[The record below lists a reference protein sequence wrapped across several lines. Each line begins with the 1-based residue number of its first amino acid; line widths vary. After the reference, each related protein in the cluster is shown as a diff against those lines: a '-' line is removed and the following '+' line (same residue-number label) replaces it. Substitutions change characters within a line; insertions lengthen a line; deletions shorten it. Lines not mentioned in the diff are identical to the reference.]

1 VPRLRRGGRSS
12 AAPLQ
17 VVESHQPQKHW
28 DMQNR
33 RVHEPRV
40 AGSAGEW
47 LLERRF
53 GVLKSALRAI
63 VLFVLIAATA
73 YLAFYYAPVEKSMGV
88 IQKIF
93 YIHVSSAL
101 TSFIAFGICFYA
113 NLRYVFTRQPKS
125 DWLGVSAAEV
135 GLAFITVVLI
145 TGPIWAKPVWGI
157 WWTWDARLTLTF
169 VLGLLYLSYL
179 LLRSM
184 IEEPDKRAL
193 FSALFGIFAFLD
205 VPLVYFSIRWW
216 RTQHPQPVILG
227 GPGSG
232 LEPRMRVSYLLMWG
246 ALTGLLILLL
256 GARYK
261 LEALRANVED
271 LRREAEVQ

>member
-1 VPRLRRGGRSS
+1 
-12 AAPLQ
+12 
-17 VVESHQPQKHW
+17 
-28 DMQNR
+28 
-33 RVHEPRV
+33 
-40 AGSAGEW
+40 
-47 LLERRF
+47 
-53 GVLKSALRAI
+53 VLKTILGAT
-63 VLFVLIAATA
+63 VLFLMIAFTA
-73 YLAFYYAPVEKSMGV
+73 FLAFNYAPIEKSMGV

-93 YIHVSSAL
+93 YLHLPSAFSSFVAL
-101 TSFIAFGICFYA
+101 GICFYA
-113 NLRYVFTRQPKS
+113 NLMYVFKRQPKW

-135 GLAFITVVLI
+135 GLAFISVVLI
-145 TGPIWAKPVWGI
+145 TGPIWAHPVWGI

-169 VLGLLYLSYL
+169 VLWLLYISYL

-184 IEEPDKRAL
+184 LEEPDKRAL

-232 LEPRMRVSYLLMWG
+232 LESRMRVSYLLVW
-246 ALTGLLILLL
+246 AAFTGLLILLL
-256 GARYK
+256 NARYK
-261 LEALRANVED
+261 LEAMRASVED

>member
-1 VPRLRRGGRSS
+1 
-12 AAPLQ
+12 
-17 VVESHQPQKHW
+17 
-28 DMQNR
+28 M
-33 RVHEPRV
+33 
-40 AGSAGEW
+40 
-47 LLERRF
+47 
-53 GVLKSALRAI
+53 LKSTLKATI
-63 VLFVLIAATA
+63 LFVLIAATT
-73 YLAFYYAPVEKSMGV
+73 YVAFHYAPVEKSMGI

-93 YIHVSSAL
+93 YLHISCAFSA
-101 TSFIAFGICFYA
+101 FVAFGICFYA

-125 DWLGVSAAEV
+125 DWLGVAAAEV
-135 GLAFITVVLI
+135 GLAFISVVLVS
-145 TGPIWAKPVWGI
+145 GPIWAHPVWGI

-169 VLGLLYLSYL
+169 VLGLLYISYL

-184 IEEPDKRAL
+184 IDEPDKRAL

-232 LEPRMRVSYLLMWG
+232 LDSRMRVSYLLMWG

-256 GARYK
+256 NARYR
-261 LEALRANVED
+261 LEALRASVEE
-271 LRREAEVQ
+271 LRRETEAR

>member
-1 VPRLRRGGRSS
+1 
-12 AAPLQ
+12 
-17 VVESHQPQKHW
+17 
-28 DMQNR
+28 
-33 RVHEPRV
+33 
-40 AGSAGEW
+40 
-47 LLERRF
+47 
-53 GVLKSALRAI
+53 VLKSALKASI
-63 VLFVLIAATA
+63 LFVLLAVTA
-73 YLAFYYAPVEKSMGV
+73 YLAFYYAPVERTMGI

-93 YIHVSSAL
+93 YLHVSSAL
-101 TSFIAFGICFYA
+101 SSFVAFAVCFYA

-135 GLAFITVVLI
+135 GLSFIFVVLI
-145 TGPIWAKPVWGI
+145 TGPIWAHPVWGI
-157 WWTWDARLTLTF
+157 WWTWSPRLTLTF
-169 VLGLLYLSYL
+169 VLGLLYVSYL

-193 FSALFGIFAFLD
+193 FSAVFGIFAFLD

-216 RTQHPQPVILG
+216 RDQHPTPVIMG

-246 ALTGLLILLL
+246 ALTGLLILLMN
-256 GARYK
+256 ARYK
-261 LEALRANVED
+261 LEALRASVEE

>member
-1 VPRLRRGGRSS
+1 MVKSVVQ
-12 AAPLQ
+12 AA
-17 VVESHQPQKHW
+17 
-28 DMQNR
+28 
-33 RVHEPRV
+33 
-40 AGSAGEW
+40 
-47 LLERRF
+47 
-53 GVLKSALRAI
+53 
-63 VLFVLIAATA
+63 VLFVLIALTA
-73 YLAFYYAPVEKSMGV
+73 YLAFHYAPVEKSMGI

-93 YIHVSSAL
+93 YLHIACAFSS
-101 TSFIAFGICFYA
+101 FVAFGICFYA
-113 NLRYVFTRQPKS
+113 NLRYVFTRQAKA

-135 GLAFITVVLI
+135 GLAFISVVLV
-145 TGPIWAKPVWGI
+145 TGPIWAHPVWGI

-227 GPGSG
+227 GAGSG

-256 GARYK
+256 STRYR
-261 LEALRANVED
+261 LEALRASAEE
-271 LRREAEVQ
+271 LRREVEVR